1 MSTATARE
9 KLRAALAGLGGDTQ
23 ALLYPPPV
31 PSSGQAW
38 PQWVMTDVGGY
49 CAFTH
54 TFEVYVVVGGVSPQT
69 TAQNA
74 DALLERLVD
83 VLAEVSTVVQVE
95 PTLLTLTDNP
105 NGLPC
110 LRARVETT

>member
-1 MSTATARE
+1 MGTADARV
-9 KLRAALAGLGGDTQ
+9 KLRDALAGLGGD

-31 PSSGQAW
+31 PSPGQAW
-38 PQWVMTDVGGY
+38 PQWVMSEIDGY

-54 TFEVYVVVGGVSPQT
+54 TFECYVALTGADPQST
-69 TAQNA
+69 GQRA
-74 DALLERLVD
+74 DALIEQLAD
-83 VLAEVSTVVQVE
+83 VLAAVSRVVQIE
-95 PTLLTLTDNP
+95 PTLLALTDNQ